1 MENGEEESPK
11 GLGDSKVPVFLLGFV
26 CFILAV
32 AALKLTTPVVI
43 PLTIALLFTFVL
55 DPLISL
61 LEKVKIPR
69 VLGSIF
75 VVLLA
80 GFAIYLVGLIL
91 FGGMRSILGQYPK
104 YEQRFTE
111 IYTKAAEFLGLPYD
125 EQLSLFQNIWGQ
137 NGLRLKVQSYALG
150 FSESFLSFLKDAV
163 IVILIV
169 VFLLIE
175 LGHFRKRVEVA
186 FAGRISR
193 RIQIIIAGI
202 ITEVSRYLAVKFII
216 SLLTGVLA
224 AASLSIIGLDFA
236 ILWGIIAFIMN
247 FIPNLGSIVSWGG
260 TTLFALVQ
268 FWPYPGPILATG
280 IVMLAINFILGN
292 AVEPKIQGD
301 NLGLSPFVIVA
312 SLVGWGWLWGFA
324 GLVLAVPMTVIIK
337 IVCENVP
344 MLEPVSILLGS
355 YKEVKIKS
363 KIEGSVTNLV
373 KTEKDVQQ
381 GK

>member
-1 MENGEEESPK
+1 
-11 GLGDSKVPVFLLGFV
+11 
-26 CFILAV
+26 
-32 AALKLTTPVVI
+32 
-43 PLTIALLFTFVL
+43 
-55 DPLISL
+55 
-61 LEKVKIPR
+61 
-69 VLGSIF
+69 
-75 VVLLA
+75 
-80 GFAIYLVGLIL
+80 
-91 FGGMRSILGQYPK
+91 
-104 YEQRFTE
+104 
-111 IYTKAAEFLGLPYD
+111 
-125 EQLSLFQNIWGQ
+125 
-137 NGLRLKVQSYALG
+137 
-150 FSESFLSFLKDAV
+150 
-163 IVILIV
+163 
-169 VFLLIE
+169 
-175 LGHFRKRVEVA
+175 
-186 FAGRISR
+186 
-193 RIQIIIAGI
+193 
-202 ITEVSRYLAVKFII
+202 
-216 SLLTGVLA
+216 
-224 AASLSIIGLDFA
+224 
-236 ILWGIIAFIMN
+236 MN

-268 FWPYPGPILATG
+268 FWPYPGSILATG

>member
-1 MENGEEESPK
+1 
-11 GLGDSKVPVFLLGFV
+11 
-26 CFILAV
+26 
-32 AALKLTTPVVI
+32 
-43 PLTIALLFTFVL
+43 
-55 DPLISL
+55 
-61 LEKVKIPR
+61 
-69 VLGSIF
+69 
-75 VVLLA
+75 
-80 GFAIYLVGLIL
+80 
-91 FGGMRSILGQYPK
+91 MRTILGQYPK